1 MNDKINSVVNRLE
14 RKVGRYAVP
23 QLTKY
28 MILTYIIGYII
39 YFVELGTRLPLLQFI
54 MLSPEHVLHGQIWRL
69 FTWIF
74 MPPSAPGI
82 FTIIMLLFYYQI
94 GTALEQTWGDFKYNL
109 YIFSGL
115 ILMIIGAF
123 LLYAFG
129 YSVDGMFT
137 TYYVNLS
144 IFLAFAACYPDMQV
158 MLYFLI
164 PLKIKYLAFID
175 VAFLVYQA
183 LVSRWE
189 ERVAII
195 VSLLNFIIFF
205 FTTRNY
211 KSISPKE
218 RARKNNFKKA
228 FERGPYYQGN
238 KRRAGWGAAGGF
250 GQSGF
255 GRQGGQSAG
264 QNSGYAGQNAN
275 GNQTGQNASGNAGQ
289 ASSAFH
295 SVRHRGQEQITKH
308 RCAICG
314 RTELDGDMLE
324 FRFCSKCAGNY
335 EYCQDHL
342 FSHTHVKF
350 GK

>member
-1 MNDKINSVVNRLE
+1 MKNGMNGILNSIE
-14 RKVGRYAVP
+14 RKIGRYAIP

-28 MILTYIIGYII
+28 MILTYIIGYIL
-39 YFVELGTRLPLLQFI
+39 YFAEMGTKLPLLEYI
-54 MLSPEHVLHGQIWRL
+54 LLSPEKILHGQIWRL

-82 FTIIMLLFYYQI
+82 FTIIMLFFYYQI
-94 GTALEQTWGDFKYNL
+94 GSALEQTWGDFKYNL

-115 ILMIIGAF
+115 FLMVAGAF
-123 LLYAFG
+123 VLYAFG
-129 YSVDGMFT
+129 YRVDGMFT

-158 MLYFLI
+158 MLYFII

-183 LVSRWE
+183 LVSSWP
-189 ERVAII
+189 ERVSII
-195 VSLLNFIIFF
+195 VSLLNFLIFF

-211 KSISPKE
+211 KSISPSE
-218 RARKNNFKKA
+218 YSRKKNFKKA
-228 FERGPYYQGN
+228 FEKGPYHQGN
-238 KRRAGWGAAGGF
+238 QRRAGWTA
-250 GQSGF
+250 
-255 GRQGGQSAG
+255 
-264 QNSGYAGQNAN
+264 
-275 GNQTGQNASGNAGQ
+275 QTGGAGHTAEGSRGTAGQ
-289 ASSAFH
+289 ARTDSAFR
-295 SVRHRGQEQITKH
+295 SVNYKGSDQITKH

>member
-1 MNDKINSVVNRLE
+1 MNNRINSFLNNIE
-14 RKVGRYAVP
+14 RRAGRYAVP

-28 MILTYIIGYII
+28 MILTYIIGYVL
-39 YFVELGTRLPLLQFI
+39 YFVELASRLPLLEFI
-54 MLSPEHVLHGQIWRL
+54 LLSPERILHGQIWRL

-74 MPPSAPGI
+74 MPPSAPGL

-115 ILMIIGAF
+115 LLMVIGAF
-123 LLYAFG
+123 VLYAFG
-129 YSVDGMFT
+129 HSVDGMFT
-137 TYYVNLS
+137 TYYVNMS

-164 PLKIKYLAFID
+164 PLKIKYLAFLD

-183 LVSRWE
+183 LVSSWP
-189 ERVAII
+189 ERVSII
-195 VSLLNFIIFF
+195 VSLLNFLIFF
-205 FTTRNY
+205 FTSRDY
-211 KSISPKE
+211 KSVSPRE
-218 RARKNNFKKA
+218 RARKRNFKKA
-228 FERGPYYQGN
+228 YERGPYYQGN
-238 KRRAGWGAAGGF
+238 KRRQGFKTAGG
-250 GQSGF
+250 
-255 GRQGGQSAG
+255 
-264 QNSGYAGQNAN
+264 
-275 GNQTGQNASGNAGQ
+275 TGQHTASGDTGGNASDPGRT
-289 ASSAFH
+289 SAFH
-295 SVRHRGQEQITKH
+295 SVKHRGDGQITKH

>member
-1 MNDKINSVVNRLE
+1 MKGNLDSVINKIE
-14 RKVGRYAVP
+14 RKIGRYAIP

-28 MILTYIIGYII
+28 MILTYIIGYIL
-39 YFVELGTRLPLLQFI
+39 YFIEAGTQLPILEFI
-54 MLSPEHVLHGQIWRL
+54 MLSPEKVLHGQIWRL

-82 FTIIMLLFYYQI
+82 FTIIMLFFYYQI
-94 GTALEQTWGDFKYNL
+94 GSALEQTWGDFKYNL

-115 ILMIIGAF
+115 LLMLIGAF
-123 LLYAFG
+123 VLYAFG
-129 YSVDGMFT
+129 HSVAGMFT

-158 MLYFLI
+158 MLYFII

-183 LVSRWE
+183 LVSSWP
-189 ERVAII
+189 ERVSII

-211 KSISPKE
+211 KSISPSE
-218 RARKNNFKKA
+218 YARKKNFKKA
-228 FERGPYYQGN
+228 YERGPYYQGN
-238 KRRAGWGAAGGF
+238 KKREGWSSTSGGAQGA
-250 GQSGF
+250 
-255 GRQGGQSAG
+255 QGGPQGASQS
-264 QNSGYAGQNAN
+264 NP
-275 GNQTGQNASGNAGQ
+275 
-289 ASSAFH
+289 SAFNT
-295 SVRHRGQEQITKH
+295 VRNKGADQITKH

-350 GK
+350 GR

>member
-1 MNDKINSVVNRLE
+1 MNNRLNSVLNKFE
-14 RKVGRYAVP
+14 RKVGRYAIP

-28 MILTYIIGYII
+28 MILTYIIGYILYFISLAGVPVLEYI
-39 YFVELGTRLPLLQFI
+39 Y
-54 MLSPEHVLHGQIWRL
+54 LSPGLILHGQIWRL

-115 ILMIIGAF
+115 IMMVIGAF
-123 LLYAFG
+123 ILHAFG
-129 YSVDGMFT
+129 HEVDGMFT

-183 LVSRWE
+183 LVSSWP
-189 ERVAII
+189 ERVSII
-195 VSLLNFIIFF
+195 VSLLNFLVFF

-211 KSISPKE
+211 SSISPRE

-228 FERGPYYQGN
+228 FEHGPYYQGN
-238 KRRAGWGAAGGF
+238 KRRAAGWGSGSGSGSFSGSKTTAGAAG
-250 GQSGF
+250 
-255 GRQGGQSAG
+255 A
-264 QNSGYAGQNAN
+264 
-275 GNQTGQNASGNAGQ
+275 ASGGK
-289 ASSAFH
+289 SAFH
-295 SVRHRGQEQITKH
+295 TVRNKGAEITKH

-342 FSHTHVKF
+342 FSHSHVKF

>member
-1 MNDKINSVVNRLE
+1 MNNVINNFLNKLE
-14 RKVGRYAVP
+14 RKIGRYAIP

-28 MILTYIIGYII
+28 MILTYIIGYIL
-39 YFVELGTRLPLLQFI
+39 YFINLAGIPILQFI
-54 MLSPEHVLHGQIWRL
+54 YMSPRLILHGQIWRL

-94 GTALEQTWGDFKYNL
+94 GTALEQTWGDFKYNF

-115 ILMIIGAF
+115 VMMVIGAF
-123 LLYAFG
+123 VLHAFG
-129 YSVDGMFT
+129 YEVEGMFT
-137 TYYVNLS
+137 TYYVNMS
-144 IFLAFAACYPDMQV
+144 IFLAFAACYPDMQI
-158 MLYFLI
+158 MLYFII
-164 PLKIKYLAFID
+164 PLKIKYLAFVD

-183 LVSRWE
+183 LVSSWS

-211 KSISPKE
+211 RSISPKE

-238 KRRAGWGAAGGF
+238 KNRASGWGAGSRDSAYG
-250 GQSGF
+250 
-255 GRQGGQSAG
+255 AG
-264 QNSGYAGQNAN
+264 QTSG
-275 GNQTGQNASGNAGQ
+275 ASG
-289 ASSAFH
+289 SSA
-295 SVRHRGQEQITKH
+295 SGGAGPSAYNTVRSKGGEITKH

-342 FSHTHVKF
+342 FSHSHVKF

>member
-1 MNDKINSVVNRLE
+1 MKNNLNDVLNKME

-28 MILTYIIGYII
+28 MILSYIIGYIL
-39 YFVELGTRLPLLQFI
+39 YFIEVGTQIPILEFI
-54 MLSPEHVLHGQIWRL
+54 LLSPGKILHGQIWRL

-82 FTIIMLLFYYQI
+82 FTIIMLFFYYQI
-94 GTALEQTWGDFKYNL
+94 GSALEQTWGDFKYNL

-115 ILMIIGAF
+115 LLMVIGAF
-123 LLYAFG
+123 ALYAFG
-129 YSVDGMFT
+129 HSVDGMFT

-164 PLKIKYLAFID
+164 PLKIKYLAFVD

-183 LVSRWE
+183 LVSSWP
-189 ERVAII
+189 ERVSII
-195 VSLLNFIIFF
+195 VSLLNFLIFF

-211 KSISPKE
+211 KSISPGE
-218 RARKNNFKKA
+218 YARKKNFKKA

-238 KRRAGWGAAGGF
+238 QKRAGWSSQSGGF
-250 GQSGF
+250 GKSGQE
-255 GRQGGQSAG
+255 GQGAQGQKAAG
-264 QNSGYAGQNAN
+264 NTAQHSG
-275 GNQTGQNASGNAGQ
+275 
-289 ASSAFH
+289 SSAFH
-295 SVRHRGQEQITKH
+295 TVWKKDDGQITKH

-342 FSHTHVKF
+342 FSHAHVKF

>member
-1 MNDKINSVVNRLE
+1 MCLLIRNGWSMKSSLHTFLNKIE

-28 MILTYIIGYII
+28 MILTYIIGYIL
-39 YFVELGTRLPLLQFI
+39 YFIEAGTRLPLLEFI
-54 MLSPEHVLHGQIWRL
+54 MLSPSRILHGQIWRV
-69 FTWIF
+69 FTWVF

-82 FTIIMLLFYYQI
+82 FTIIMLFFYYQI
-94 GTALEQTWGDFKYNL
+94 GSALEQTWGDFKYNL

-115 ILMIIGAF
+115 FMMLVGAF
-123 LLYAFG
+123 VLYGFG
-129 YSVDGMFT
+129 HSVEGMFT

-158 MLYFLI
+158 MLYFII
-164 PLKIKYLAFID
+164 PLKIKYLAFLD

-183 LVSRWE
+183 LVSSWP
-189 ERVAII
+189 ERVSII
-195 VSLLNFIIFF
+195 VSLLNFLIFF

-211 KSISPKE
+211 RSISPSE
-218 RARKNNFKKA
+218 HARKKNFKKA
-228 FERGPYYQGN
+228 FERGPYY
-238 KRRAGWGAAGGF
+238 R
-250 GQSGF
+250 
-255 GRQGGQSAG
+255 
-264 QNSGYAGQNAN
+264 
-275 GNQTGQNASGNAGQ
+275 GNQKREGWTSTSGGAGRTSGQGTADAG
-289 ASSAFH
+289 AMGAGPSAYNT
-295 SVRHRGQEQITKH
+295 VRNKGADQITKH
-308 RCAICG
+308 RCAVCG

-342 FSHTHVKF
+342 FSHSHVRF

>member
-1 MNDKINSVVNRLE
+1 MMNGGLNGFLNKIE
-14 RKVGRYAVP
+14 RSVGRYAVP

-28 MILTYIIGYII
+28 MILTYIIGYIL
-39 YFVELGTRLPLLQFI
+39 YFVEMATKLGILEMI
-54 MLSPEHVLHGQIWRL
+54 YLSPALILHGQIWRL

-82 FTIIMLLFYYQI
+82 FTIIMLFFYYQI
-94 GTALEQTWGDFKYNL
+94 GSALEQTWGDFKYNL

-115 ILMIIGAF
+115 FLMLVGAF
-123 LLYAFG
+123 VLYAFG
-129 YSVDGMFT
+129 YPVDGMFT

-158 MLYFLI
+158 MLYFII

-183 LVSRWE
+183 LVSSWP
-189 ERVAII
+189 ERVSII
-195 VSLLNFIIFF
+195 VSLLNFLIFF

-238 KRRAGWGAAGGF
+238 KTRTGTSGTGSTAGSSSHAGRYDTA
-250 GQSGF
+250 GQS
-255 GRQGGQSAG
+255 SAG
-264 QNSGYAGQNAN
+264 AGTGYGRSRND
-275 GNQTGQNASGNAGQ
+275 
-289 ASSAFH
+289 
-295 SVRHRGQEQITKH
+295 QITKH

-314 RTELDGDMLE
+314 RTELDGDTLE

-342 FSHTHVKF
+342 FTHSHVKF

>member
-1 MNDKINSVVNRLE
+1 MPGERAGQSGFDAIKTKEREVMNGGLNGFLNKME
-14 RKVGRYAVP
+14 RKIGKYAVP

-28 MILTYIIGYII
+28 MILTYIVGYIL
-39 YFVELGTRLPLLQFI
+39 YFIAMAGVPILQYI
-54 MLSPEHVLHGQIWRL
+54 SLSPGRILHGEIWRL

-74 MPPSAPGI
+74 MPPSRPGI

-115 ILMIIGAF
+115 FFMVAGAF
-123 LLYAFG
+123 LVYAFG
-129 YSVDGMFT
+129 RDMDPSGFFT
-137 TYYVNLS
+137 TFYINMSV
-144 IFLAFAACYPDMQV
+144 FLAFAACYPDMQV

-164 PLKIKYLAFID
+164 PLKIKYLAFVD

-183 LVSRWE
+183 FVSGWAE
-189 ERVAII
+189 KMSII

-211 KSISPKE
+211 KSISPSE
-218 RARKNNFKKA
+218 RARKKNFKKA

-238 KRRAGWGAAGGF
+238 QKRAGF
-250 GQSGF
+250 GSNPS
-255 GRQGGQSAG
+255 GGQGAG
-264 QNSGYAGQNAN
+264 AWGGYAYG
-275 GNQTGQNASGNAGQ
+275 
-289 ASSAFH
+289 ASSKAG
-295 SVRHRGQEQITKH
+295 SSSGSAPRGGAITKH

-342 FSHTHVKF
+342 FNHTHVKF

>member
-1 MNDKINSVVNRLE
+1 MINKIE
-14 RKVGRYAVP
+14 RKLGRYAVP

-28 MILTYIIGYII
+28 MILTYIIGYILYFLNLAGVPVISLI
-39 YFVELGTRLPLLQFI
+39 Y
-54 MLSPEHVLHGQIWRL
+54 LSPELILHGQIWRL

-94 GTALEQTWGDFKYNL
+94 GTALEQTWGDFKYNF

-115 ILMIIGAF
+115 ILMMVGAF
-123 LLYAFG
+123 VLYAFG
-129 YSVDGMFT
+129 YSIDGMFT
-137 TYYVNLS
+137 TYYINMS

-164 PLKIKYLAFID
+164 PLKIKYLAFVD

-183 LVSRWE
+183 LVSSWA

-211 KSISPKE
+211 HSISPGE
-218 RARKNNFKKA
+218 RARKKNFKKA
-228 FERGPYYQGN
+228 YERGPYYQGN
-238 KRRAGWGAAGGF
+238 RNRKGWSSVNG
-250 GQSGF
+250 
-255 GRQGGQSAG
+255 G
-264 QNSGYAGQNAN
+264 QNSGAASGAAGQT
-275 GNQTGQNASGNAGQ
+275 TGQDT
-289 ASSAFH
+289 SAFH
-295 SVRHRGQEQITKH
+295 TITHPADDRITKH
-308 RCAICG
+308 RCAVCG
-314 RTELDGDMLE
+314 RTELDGDELE

>member
-1 MNDKINSVVNRLE
+1 MKNGINGILNSIE

-28 MILTYIIGYII
+28 MILTYIIGYIL
-39 YFVELGTRLPLLQFI
+39 YFLEMGTHFPILEFI
-54 MLSPEHVLHGQIWRL
+54 MLSPERILHGQIWRL

-74 MPPSAPGI
+74 MPPSAPGL
-82 FTIIMLLFYYQI
+82 FTIIMLFFYYQI
-94 GTALEQTWGDFKYNL
+94 GSALEQTWGDFKYNI

-115 ILMIIGAF
+115 LLMIAGAF

-129 YSVDGMFT
+129 YRVDGMFT

-183 LVSRWE
+183 LVSSWP
-189 ERVAII
+189 ERVSII

-211 KSISPKE
+211 RSISPSE
-218 RARKNNFKKA
+218 YARKKKFRKA

-238 KRRAGWGAAGGF
+238 KERSGWRSATGSTAG
-250 GQSGF
+250 S
-255 GRQGGQSAG
+255 
-264 QNSGYAGQNAN
+264 N
-275 GNQTGQNASGNAGQ
+275 TNAGSTDSRGASAEQ
-289 ASSAFH
+289 ASFH
-295 SVRHRGQEQITKH
+295 SVRNRTGQSITKH
-308 RCAICG
+308 RCAVCG

-350 GK
+350 GR

>member
-1 MNDKINSVVNRLE
+1 
-14 RKVGRYAVP
+14 VP

-28 MILTYIIGYII
+28 MVLTYIVGYIL
-39 YFVELGTRLPLLQFI
+39 YFIEIGTQIPLLEYI
-54 MLSPEHVLHGQIWRL
+54 MLSPERVLHGQIWRL

-82 FTIIMLLFYYQI
+82 FTIIMLFFYYQI
-94 GTALEQTWGDFKYNL
+94 GSALEQTWGDFKYNL

-115 ILMIIGAF
+115 LMMVIGAF
-123 LLYAFG
+123 VLYAFG
-129 YSVDGMFT
+129 HSVDGMFT

-158 MLYFLI
+158 MLYFII

-183 LVSRWE
+183 LVSSWP
-189 ERVAII
+189 ERVSII
-195 VSLLNFIIFF
+195 VSLLNFLIFF

-211 KSISPKE
+211 RSISPGE
-218 RARKNNFKKA
+218 RARKQNFKKA

-238 KRRAGWGAAGGF
+238 KNRAGWSSTAGGAKDA
-250 GQSGF
+250 SD
-255 GRQGGQSAG
+255 GGQGFAG
-264 QNSGYAGQNAN
+264 QE
-275 GNQTGQNASGNAGQ
+275 ASRPKA
-289 ASSAFH
+289 SAFNT
-295 SVRHRGQEQITKH
+295 VRKKGADQITKH

-314 RTELDGDMLE
+314 RTEFDGDMLE

>member
-1 MNDKINSVVNRLE
+1 MNNKINSLLNRLE
-14 RKVGRYAVP
+14 RRVGAYAVP

-28 MILTYIIGYII
+28 MILTYIIGYILYFLNMAGIPTIQLI
-39 YFVELGTRLPLLQFI
+39 Y
-54 MLSPEHVLHGQIWRL
+54 LSPEKILHGQIWRL

-82 FTIIMLLFYYQI
+82 FTIIMLLFYYQL

-115 ILMIIGAF
+115 FFMLVGAF
-123 LLYAFG
+123 VLYGFG

-137 TYYVNLS
+137 TYYVNMS
-144 IFLAFAACYPDMQV
+144 VFLAFAACYPNMEIL
-158 MLYFLI
+158 LYFII
-164 PLKIKYLAFID
+164 PLKIKWLALID
-175 VAFLVYQA
+175 IAFLLYQA
-183 LVSRWE
+183 LVSSWA

-195 VSLLNFIIFF
+195 VSLLNFVVFF

-211 KSISPKE
+211 NAISPKE
-218 RARKNNFKKA
+218 RARKRAFKKA

-238 KRRAGWGAAGGF
+238 QRRVAGGAGHTGGASTGAGAAGSAYGAYNAHSAA
-250 GQSGF
+250 GKDSG
-255 GRQGGQSAG
+255 
-264 QNSGYAGQNAN
+264 
-275 GNQTGQNASGNAGQ
+275 
-289 ASSAFH
+289 
-295 SVRHRGQEQITKH
+295 QITKH

-314 RTELDGDMLE
+314 RTELDGDLLE

-342 FSHTHVKF
+342 FTHEHVKF

>member
-1 MNDKINSVVNRLE
+1 MDLNSVLNKIE
-14 RKVGRYAVP
+14 RKIGRYAVP

-28 MILTYIIGYII
+28 MILTYIIGYIL
-39 YFVELGTRLPLLQFI
+39 YFVEMGTQLPLLEYI
-54 MLSPEHVLHGQIWRL
+54 LLSPEKILHGQIWRL

-82 FTIIMLLFYYQI
+82 FTIIMLFFYYQI
-94 GTALEQTWGDFKYNL
+94 GSALEQTWGDFKYNL

-115 ILMIIGAF
+115 FMMVVGAF
-123 LLYAFG
+123 LLYALG
-129 YSVDGMFT
+129 HSVDGMFT

-183 LVSRWE
+183 LVSSWP
-189 ERVAII
+189 ERVSII
-195 VSLLNFIIFF
+195 VSLLNFLVFF

-211 KSISPKE
+211 KSISPGE
-218 RARKNNFKKA
+218 YARKKNFRKA
-228 FERGPYYQGN
+228 FDRGPYYQGN
-238 KRRAGWGAAGGF
+238 QKRTGYGTGA
-250 GQSGF
+250 
-255 GRQGGQSAG
+255 QSA
-264 QNSGYAGQNAN
+264 SGRDNTAG
-275 GNQTGQNASGNAGQ
+275 
-289 ASSAFH
+289 SSAGAGPSAFNTMKKK
-295 SVRHRGQEQITKH
+295 GAEQITKH

-314 RTELDGDMLE
+314 RTELDGDLLE

>member
-1 MNDKINSVVNRLE
+1 MKINLNNILNKIE
-14 RKVGRYAVP
+14 RKLGRYAVP

-28 MILTYIIGYII
+28 MILSYIIGYIL
-39 YFVELGTRLPLLQFI
+39 YFIEMGSQIPILEFI
-54 MLSPEHVLHGQIWRL
+54 MLSPARILHGQIWRL
-69 FTWIF
+69 FTWVL

-82 FTIIMLLFYYQI
+82 FTIIMLFFYYQI
-94 GTALEQTWGDFKYNL
+94 GSALEQTWGDFKYNL

-115 ILMIIGAF
+115 LLMVIGAF

-129 YSVDGMFT
+129 HSVEGMFT

-183 LVSRWE
+183 LVSSWP
-189 ERVAII
+189 ERVSII
-195 VSLLNFIIFF
+195 VSLLNFLIFF

-218 RARKNNFKKA
+218 YARKKNFRKA
-228 FERGPYYQGN
+228 FERGPGN
-238 KRRAGWGAAGGF
+238 QANQKRAGWSSTAGGN
-250 GQSGF
+250 GRSSGED
-255 GRQGGQSAG
+255 R
-264 QNSGYAGQNAN
+264 NTY
-275 GNQTGQNASGNAGQ
+275 GNNAG
-289 ASSAFH
+289 SSFNPAWKQDDG
-295 SVRHRGQEQITKH
+295 RITKH

>member
-1 MNDKINSVVNRLE
+1 MKNGINGFINSIE
-14 RKVGRYAVP
+14 RKIGRYAVP

-28 MILTYIIGYII
+28 MILTYIIGYIL
-39 YFVELGTRLPLLQFI
+39 YFMEMGTRFPILEFI
-54 MLSPEHVLHGQIWRL
+54 MLSPERILHGQIWRL

-74 MPPSAPGI
+74 MPPSAPGL
-82 FTIIMLLFYYQI
+82 FTIIMLFFYYQI
-94 GTALEQTWGDFKYNL
+94 GSALEQTWGDFKYNL

-115 ILMIIGAF
+115 LLMVIGAF
-123 LLYAFG
+123 ALYAFG
-129 YSVDGMFT
+129 YRVDGMFT

-183 LVSRWE
+183 LVSSWP
-189 ERVAII
+189 ERVSII

-211 KSISPKE
+211 KSISPSE
-218 RARKNNFKKA
+218 YARKKNYKKA

-238 KRRAGWGAAGGF
+238 QNRAGWKTRTGASGGQNAGAQGSQASGAAGN
-250 GQSGF
+250 
-255 GRQGGQSAG
+255 RA
-264 QNSGYAGQNAN
+264 
-275 GNQTGQNASGNAGQ
+275 
-289 ASSAFH
+289 AFH
-295 SVRHRGQEQITKH
+295 SVRNKGDEHITKH
-308 RCAICG
+308 RCAVCG

-342 FSHTHVKF
+342 FSHSHVKF

>member
-1 MNDKINSVVNRLE
+1 MNNRINEFLNKIE
-14 RKVGRYAVP
+14 RKVGKYAVP

-28 MILTYIIGYII
+28 MILTYIIGYIL
-39 YFVELGTRLPLLQFI
+39 YFIELASNAPILEAIL
-54 MLSPEHVLHGQIWRL
+54 LSPRAIIHGQIWRL

-74 MPPSAPGI
+74 MPPSSPGI

-115 ILMIIGAF
+115 LLMIIGAF
-123 LLYAFG
+123 GLYAFG
-129 YSVDGMFT
+129 YNVDTGGFFT

-164 PLKIKYLAFID
+164 PIKMKYLAFID
-175 VAFLVYQA
+175 VAFLVYQT
-183 LVSRWE
+183 LVSSWPA
-189 ERVAII
+189 RVAII
-195 VSLLNFIIFF
+195 VSLLNFLIFF
-205 FTTRNY
+205 FTSRNY

-218 RARKNNFKKA
+218 RARKRNFRKA

-238 KRRAGWGAAGGF
+238 KHRAAGGF
-250 GQSGF
+250 GNRSSSGQT
-255 GRQGGQSAG
+255 GYNAGTSYGGA
-264 QNSGYAGQNAN
+264 GYAAGAGTAGSGPAGA
-275 GNQTGQNASGNAGQ
+275 GNY
-289 ASSAFH
+289 
-295 SVRHRGQEQITKH
+295 HRMRGADQGQITKH

-314 RTELDGDMLE
+314 RTELDGDLLE

-342 FSHTHVKF
+342 FTHTHVRFDK
-350 GK
+350 